1 MKYLYWIILG
11 LIVAGGIGF
20 SVYMS
25 QAPEIVAKVEYTQY
39 SDPEKLADALVAGLS
54 ADISEAHL
62 VMLGVMPG
70 RKMDLEVWKAFLE
83 QTQKPELQFQVVVI
97 DPDLPLA
104 NEFFPKALKMDLKK
118 DISRFIEGAKNA
130 RAQKLRM
137 AVVVPSIYASQSL
150 SENPADIVN
159 KTSDLKPL
167 SFSLMGF
174 PRSPEQETQ
183 MEIPCVMGTNDKL
196 GVGALGC
203 MAVQKGRLLYRQ
215 KSKPDFYEAVIDLVK
230 ERDYLILFNSK

>member
-1 MKYLYWIILG
+1 MKYLYWVIMG

-25 QAPEIVAKVEYTQY
+25 QEPEIVSKVQYAQY
-39 SDPEKLADALVAGLS
+39 SDPAKLADALVAELAGDIGS
-54 ADISEAHL
+54 AQL

-97 DPDLPLA
+97 DPDLPMA
-104 NEFFPKALKMDLKK
+104 SEFFPKALKMDLKK
-118 DISRFIEGAKNA
+118 ETSRFIEGAKNA
-130 RAQKLRM
+130 RSQKMRM
-137 AVVVPSIYASQSL
+137 AVIVPSIYASQSL
-150 SENPADIVN
+150 SENPADIIN

-167 SFSLMGF
+167 SFSLLGF
-174 PRSPEQETQ
+174 PRSPEQEAQ
-183 MEIPCVMGTNDKL
+183 MEIPCVMGSNDKL
-196 GVGALGC
+196 GTGALGC

-215 KSKPDFYEAVIDLVK
+215 KSKTDFYEGIIDLVK